1 MEKLTMKT
9 TINTKCDQCGGNG
22 TQPAEVPVAT
32 VAMLVAMMADSD
44 HRKIEA
50 IKFLRASVPAIGL
63 KEAKDYV
70 EDTIMTMSKLVINN
84 TWTSNRGWKTGFERV
99 T

>member
-1 MEKLTMKT
+1 MEGLTMNT

-50 IKFLRASVPAIGL
+50 ITFLRASVPAVGL
-63 KEAKDYV
+63 KEAKGYV
-70 EDTIMTMSKLVINN
+70 EGTIMTMSKLVINN